1 MKETKYHKLLRA
13 KNDAYVSMLRAR
25 EAVRMAEAKFQGASA
40 DLQEHNIQL
49 AIHKLAKG

>member
-25 EAVRMAEAKFQGASA
+25 EAVKQAEAKFNGAKA

-49 AIHKLAKG
+49 AIHKLAQG

>member
-25 EAVRMAEAKFQGASA
+25 EAVKQAEAKFNGAKA

-49 AIHKLAKG
+49 SIHKLAQG